1 MSIFD
6 PILAQWNRLTG
17 GGREFSVTVPV
28 MDGPMKPNDALEAA
42 RRIASLPGAANL
54 TARGDGLVFSRGR
67 VLCAL
72 TADGT
77 VTEQETFEAE
87 ITALA
92 ATPEGGLAVGLAG
105 VGVELRA
112 HDSRKRIEKAGGRR
126 LACVTALAFT
136 PKGVAIANGSDRVAP
151 ADWVHDLM
159 NHGGSGFVAFLPST
173 GESRVL
179 AEGLRWP
186 AGVCATGAEALAV
199 TEAWGHRILRVSTEG
214 ADVTGTLLDHLPAYP
229 ARIVPRAG
237 GGYLLANI
245 SVRSQLIEFV
255 LRERR
260 FLRRMRAEVAPEHWI
275 APALSSGHSFKEP
288 LQSGGVIR
296 LGIHKP
302 WAPTRSYGLVIALAE
317 NFRPV
322 WSAHSRADG
331 NRHGVTS
338 VAETSVGVAA
348 LAQGNGDLILL
359 NREGTPAKEEA
370 MA

>member
-6 PILAQWNRLTG
+6 PILTQWNRWIG

-42 RRIASLPGAANL
+42 ARIAALPGAANL
-54 TARGDGLVFSRGR
+54 AARGNGLIFSRGR

-72 TADGT
+72 AADGT
-77 VTEQETFEAE
+77 VTEEETFEAE

-92 ATPEGGLAVGLAG
+92 ANPSGGLAVGLSG
-105 VGVELRA
+105 DGVELR
-112 HDSRKRIEKAGGRR
+112 DRGVRRRIEKAGGRR
-126 LACVTALAFT
+126 LTCVTALAFT
-136 PKGVAIANGSDRVAP
+136 PNGLAIANGSDRVAP
-151 ADWVHDLM
+151 VDWVHDLM
-159 NHGGSGFVAFLPST
+159 DHGATGFVALQSAN
-173 GESRVL
+173 GGARVL

-186 AGVCATGAEALAV
+186 AGVCATGADALAV
-199 TEAWGHRILRVSTEG
+199 TEAWGHRILSISTEG
-214 ADVTGTLLDHLPAYP
+214 VGVTGTLLDHLPGYP
-229 ARIVPRAG
+229 ARIVQRDG

-302 WAPTRSYGLVIALAE
+302 WAPTRSYGLVIALAPD
-317 NFRPV
+317 FRPL

-331 NRHGVTS
+331 RRHGVTS
-338 VAETSVGVAA
+338 VAETPRGIAA
-348 LAQGNGDLILL
+348 LAQGNGDVVLL
-359 NREGTPAKEEA
+359 TPGGGPVAEEA
-370 MA
+370 AQ

>member
-6 PILAQWNRLTG
+6 PILTQWNRLTG

-28 MDGPMKPNDALEAA
+28 MDGPMKPNDTLEAA

-54 TARGDGLVFSRGR
+54 TARGSGLIFSRGR
-67 VLCAL
+67 VLCTLA
-72 TADGT
+72 ADGT
-77 VTEQETFEAE
+77 VREEESFEAE

-92 ATPEGGLAVGLAG
+92 ATPSGDLAVGLAG
-105 VGVELRA
+105 AGVELRDRDA
-112 HDSRKRIEKAGGRR
+112 RRRIEKAGARK
-126 LACVTALAFT
+126 LHCVTALAFT
-136 PKGVAIANGSDRVAP
+136 PKGLAITNGSDDVAP

-159 NHGGSGFVAFLPST
+159 DHGASGFVALQPAT
-173 GESRVL
+173 GEARVL

-186 AGVCATGAEALAV
+186 AGICATGADTLAV
-199 TEAWGHRILRVSTEG
+199 TEAWGHRILSVSTEG
-214 ADVTGTLLDHLPAYP
+214 AGVTGTLFDHLPGYP
-229 ARIVPRAG
+229 ARIFPRDG

-245 SVRSQLIEFV
+245 SIRSQLIEFV

-302 WAPTRSYGLVIALAE
+302 WAPTRSYGLTVALSE
-317 NFRPV
+317 DFRPI

-338 VAETSVGVAA
+338 VAETGAGIAA
-348 LAQGNGDLILL
+348 LAQGNGDLVLL
-359 NREGTPAKEEA
+359 TSDGGPAKEVTKA
-370 MA
+370 